1 MLADPLPS
9 AVLTSMATR
18 RVIILVAGVSAW
30 ACNGDSTQPPGPPLD
45 LMKSGGDA
53 QSWYFNNRLPTPLS
67 VTALDAS
74 SRPVPGVVVTWVVT
88 SSAGSGAV
96 NPQQST
102 TDASG
107 VATTTDSLGSSTN
120 QTVSASF
127 PGLQSAATFT
137 EIGSAPPTS
146 GAVDVIDNNFNMQ
159 NIVVQTGSAVTW
171 TRTGMN
177 HHNVT
182 FVSGP
187 SILAKIFEAD
197 LNTGT
202 AASRTRTFTVVGT
215 YNYSC
220 TNHPPNMNGSVTV
233 VH

>member
-1 MLADPLPS
+1 VLADPLPS
-9 AVLTSMATR
+9 AVLTPMATR
-18 RVIILVAGVSAW
+18 RVITLVAGVSAW
-30 ACNGDSTQPPGPPLD
+30 ACGGDSTQPPGPPLD

-67 VTALDAS
+67 VTAVDAS
-74 SRPVPGVVVTWVVT
+74 SRPVPGVVVTWAVT

-107 VATTTDSLGSSTN
+107 VATTTDSLGSSTI

-127 PGLQSAATFT
+127 PGIQSAVTFT

-146 GAVDVIDNNFNMQ
+146 GAVDVRDDNFNLP

-171 TRTGMN
+171 TKTGL
-177 HHNVT
+177 HEHNVT

-187 SILAKIFEAD
+187 AILAKIFEAD
-197 LNTGT
+197 LDAGT
-202 AASRTRTFTVVGT
+202 PASRTRTFAVVGT

-220 TNHPPNMNGSVTV
+220 TNHANMNGSVTV

>member
-9 AVLTSMATR
+9 AVLTPMATR
-18 RVIILVAGVSAW
+18 RVITLVAGVSAW
-30 ACNGDSTQPPGPPLD
+30 ACGGDSTQPPGPPLD

-53 QSWYFNNRLPTPLS
+53 QTWYFNNRLPTPLS
-67 VTALDAS
+67 VTAVDAS
-74 SRPVPGVVVTWVVT
+74 SRPVPGVVVTWAVT

-107 VATTTDSLGSSTN
+107 VATTTDSLGSSTT

-127 PGLQSAATFT
+127 PGVQSAVTFT
-137 EIGSAPPTS
+137 EIASAPPTS
-146 GAVDVIDNNFNMQ
+146 GAVDVRDDNFNLPD
-159 NIVVQTGSAVTW
+159 IVVQTGSAVTW
-171 TRTGMN
+171 TRTGA
-177 HHNVT
+177 HSHNVT

-197 LNTGT
+197 LETGT
-202 AASRTRTFTVVGT
+202 AASRTRTFAVVGT
-215 YNYSC
+215 YGYVC
-220 TNHPPNMNGSVTV
+220 TNHPPNMKGTVTV

>member
-1 MLADPLPS
+1 
-9 AVLTSMATR
+9 MATR
-18 RVIILVAGVSAW
+18 RVITLVAGVSAW
-30 ACNGDSTQPPGPPLD
+30 ACSGDSTQPPGPPLD

-53 QSWYFNNRLPTPLS
+53 QNWYFNNRLPTPLS
-67 VTALDAS
+67 VTAVDAS
-74 SRPVPGVVVTWVVT
+74 SRPVPGVVVTWAVS

-96 NPQQST
+96 NPPQST

-107 VATTTDSLGSSTN
+107 VATTTDSLGSSTT

-127 PGLQSAATFT
+127 PGVQSAVTFT
-137 EIGSAPPTS
+137 EIAFAPPTS
-146 GAVDVIDNNFNMQ
+146 GAVDVRDNNFNLP

-171 TRTGMN
+171 SRTGMN

-197 LNTGT
+197 LETGT
-202 AASRTRTFTVVGT
+202 AASRTRTFAVVGT

-220 TNHPPNMNGSVTV
+220 TNHANMNGSVTV